1 MFSFLWPW
9 LFILLPIPL
18 VMRWLTPASDNQ
30 VAAIRAPFA
39 SRWRALGEQQGLG
52 NSNNLIKTLLIWLIW
67 LLLLCGASRPQ
78 WTGEPIE
85 LPNSGRDLMLA
96 IDLSGSMQIEDMQIG
111 STLLSR
117 IEAVKAIASDFTA
130 RRAGDRVGLI
140 LFGTRAYVQAP
151 LTFDV
156 STVTQF
162 IREAQLGFAGEDT
175 AIGDALGLAIKRL
188 RDRPAESRVLILLT
202 DGQDTA
208 STVDP
213 MEAAALAS
221 ELGVKVY
228 TIGISRRIGSR
239 ASNSGEVDEALLNA
253 IAKATGGQYFR
264 ARNPAELQSIYQVVD
279 ELEPIEQ
286 AKTTFRPV
294 RSLTWI
300 PVSGALLLAALLVIA
315 QNLVNLTRSR
325 FLGASS
331 AD

>member
-9 LFILLPIPL
+9 LFVFVPLPWLI
-18 VMRWLTPASDNQ
+18 RWLAPAADSQ
-30 VAAIRAPFA
+30 VAAIKAPFA
-39 SRWRALGEQQGLG
+39 SRWQALGQQQGL
-52 NSNNLIKTLLIWLIW
+52 SNANGLTKSLLIWTIW
-67 LLLLCGASRPQ
+67 VLLLSAAARPQ
-78 WTGEPIE
+78 WTGEPVE

-96 IDLSGSMQIEDMQIG
+96 IDLSGSMQIEDMQVG
-111 STLLSR
+111 SVLLSR
-117 IEAVKAIASDFTA
+117 IEAVKAIASDFTE
-130 RRAGDRVGLI
+130 RRQGDRVGLI

-228 TIGISRRIGSR
+228 TIGISRRIGNR

-253 IAKATGGQYFR
+253 VAKATGGQYFR
-264 ARNPAELQSIYQVVD
+264 ARNPAELQNIYAVVD
-279 ELEPIEQ
+279 QLEPIEQ

-294 RSLTWI
+294 RSLSWI
-300 PVSGALLLAALLVIA
+300 PVAGALLLAVFLLLAHSLPTLIR
-315 QNLVNLTRSR
+315 QQ
-325 FLGASS
+325 LGGGD